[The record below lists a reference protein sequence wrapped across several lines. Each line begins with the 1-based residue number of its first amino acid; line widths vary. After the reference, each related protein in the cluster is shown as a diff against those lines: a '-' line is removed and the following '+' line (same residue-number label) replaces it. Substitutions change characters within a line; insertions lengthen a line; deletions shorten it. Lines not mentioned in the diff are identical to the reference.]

1 MALCWQYTDGRT
13 EQLSDDDVIE
23 LFWCLKDDIKEL
35 TEQNARLAAENEQL
49 KAANGTAVKALR
61 RSSVALKKSG
71 ETINELQEA
80 LEEDDDDDA
89 PMMDEILNDCKP
101 YPSLYHRAQ
110 ELVDMVRGNPES
122 IIAEGARME
131 LNLLHGQAMQKHKWN
146 EDMGKEV
153 VARHG
158 NWV

>member
-1 MALCWQYTDGRT
+1 MAVCWQYTDGRT
-13 EQLSDDDVIE
+13 EQLSDDEVVE
-23 LFWCLKDDIKEL
+23 RFWCLKDEIKEL
-35 TEQNARLAAENEQL
+35 KELNARLAAENEQL
-49 KAANGTAVKALR
+49 QADNGKVTKALR
-61 RSSVALKKSG
+61 KSAFALRTSG
-71 ETINELQEA
+71 ETIRKLGEA
-80 LEEDDDDDA
+80 PEEDDDDA
-89 PMMDEILNDCKP
+89 PMMGEILNDCKP